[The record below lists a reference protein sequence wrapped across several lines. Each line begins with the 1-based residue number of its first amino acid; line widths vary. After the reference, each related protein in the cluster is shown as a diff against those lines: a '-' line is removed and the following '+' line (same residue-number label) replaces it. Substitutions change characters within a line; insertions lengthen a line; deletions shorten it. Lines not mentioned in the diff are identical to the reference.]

1 MKFLNKPHL
10 IMVDGWRKISFFLD
24 GKYRHIPTDRMI
36 EDLLYPP
43 ITSRGWDTLP
53 PDIFDS
59 IPKDERQKVNK
70 LIDRITEIFDSP
82 DASWELIRKFLFKKE
97 DKKVLIAGVLSPLY
111 KEVALRAYRI
121 DYQSV
126 NPDSVVALKEL
137 SNVVV
142 QELTTVVAELN
153 SHEKIL
159 FDTHF
164 TEEHYKWFLYLTLV
178 ECYCFRVLPC
188 PKNKVLNRQK
198 SYDLFSELQNI
209 PSPSMANSD
218 SVAGNIQETRAACY
232 SRFADW
238 RMTRKIAIGLNDEI
252 LPNSAFL
259 EAFKKVQNDKLYQS
273 IGANIKAQRGDRSG
287 EYTKLLYQ
295 CEFCYVFRLEER
307 KGNGSR
313 DRFCDECKQSKKL
326 KALNGHLER
335 VQMSGGSV
343 VE

>member
-1 MKFLNKPHL
+1 MQFLNEPHL
-10 IMVDGWRKISFFLD
+10 IMVDGWRKISFHLD

-53 PDIFDS
+53 PEIFDS
-59 IPKDERQKVNK
+59 IPEDERRKVNN
-70 LIDRITEIFDSP
+70 LIDGITKIFDSP
-82 DASWELIRKFLFKKE
+82 DASWEWIRKFLFHKE
-97 DKKVLIAGVLSPLY
+97 YRVLIAGILSPLY
-111 KEVALRAYRI
+111 REVALRAYRI
-121 DYQSV
+121 DSQSV
-126 NPDSVVALKEL
+126 TSDSVEALQEL

-142 QELTTVVAELN
+142 QELTAVVAELR

-164 TEEHYKWFLYLTLV
+164 TAAYYKWFLYLTLV

-188 PKNKVLNRQK
+188 PKNKALNRHQN
-198 SYDLFSELQNI
+198 YDLFGEIQNL
-209 PSPSMANSD
+209 PFLSMADSD
-218 SVAGNIQETRAACY
+218 GVAVNIQETRVACY

-238 RMTRKIAIGLNDEI
+238 RITRQITIGLNQE
-252 LPNSAFL
+252 LLTNLAFL

-295 CEFCYVFRLEER
+295 CEFCYLFRLEER

-313 DRFCDECKQSKKL
+313 DRFCEECKQSKKL
-326 KALNGHLER
+326 KALNRHLER
-335 VQMSGGSV
+335 VQMIGGSTP
-343 VE
+343 

>member
-1 MKFLNKPHL
+1 MKFSNEPDL
-10 IMVDGWRKISFFLD
+10 IMVDGWQKISFPLD

-43 ITSRGWDTLP
+43 ITSRGRDTLP
-53 PDIFDS
+53 PDVFDS
-59 IPKDERQKVNK
+59 IPEDDLHKVNT
-70 LIDRITEIFDSP
+70 LIKGIDGIFDSP
-82 DASWELIRKFLFKKE
+82 DASWELIRKILFKKE
-97 DKKVLIAGVLSPLY
+97 YKVLIAGVLSPLY
-111 KEVALRAYRI
+111 RELALRAYRI
-121 DYQSV
+121 DSQSV
-126 NPDSVVALKEL
+126 TPDSAEALKEL

-142 QELTTVVAELN
+142 QELTTVVTELN

-188 PKNKVLNRQK
+188 PKNKVLNRQQN
-198 SYDLFSELQNI
+198 YNPFYALQNVMF
-209 PSPSMANSD
+209 PSLANSD
-218 SVAGNIQETRAACY
+218 EAVSNIQETLLACY

-238 RMTRKIAIGLNDEI
+238 RMTRKIAAGLNVEI

-259 EAFKKVQNDKLYQS
+259 EDFKKVQNDKLYQS
-273 IGANIKAQRGDRSG
+273 VGANIKAQRGDRSG

-295 CEFCYVFRLEER
+295 CEFCYLFRLEER

-313 DRFCDECKQSKKL
+313 DRFCDDCKQLKKF
-326 KALNGHLER
+326 KALNRHLER
-335 VQMSGGSV
+335 VQTSGGSAP
-343 VE
+343 